1 MDMQKLDALNN
12 METLQE
18 NIIKLKQVS
27 KSNEI
32 VSEKVPD
39 GYSTLQSVIDSTAKD

>member
-39 GYSTLQSVIDSTAKD
+39 GYSTL